1 MDKIILNSHAKI
13 NLSLDVCSKRSDGYH
28 EVSMIMLQ
36 CGLCDS
42 ITVEKTDGEICLKS
56 NLSFLPCD
64 ERNIAHKA
72 AVAFFDYTGIK
83 GGANID
89 MAKRIPVG
97 AGLAGGSGNGAAVL
111 DGLNRL
117 YETGLTTEELCEI
130 GVKLGADVPYCI
142 CGGTMLAEGIGE
154 KLTPL
159 SALPKMPVVIIKP
172 PFGVSTPVVYS
183 KIDEAPIKKRPD
195 TPALIDAIN
204 CGDIKAL
211 CDGMVNVMEEV
222 TIEMH
227 PVIGTI
233 KSELMKSGA
242 LGAIM
247 SGSGPSV
254 FGIFENYNDA
264 KRAASKFRKKYFAYA
279 GWTR

>member
-13 NLSLDVCSKRSDGYH
+13 NLSLDVCAKRDDGYH

-42 ITVEKTDGEICLKS
+42 ITVEKTDKGISLES
-56 NLSFLPCD
+56 NLPFLPCD
-64 ERNIAHKA
+64 ERNIAYKA
-72 AVAFFDYTGIK
+72 ARAFFEYTGIN
-83 GGANID
+83 GGANIE

-117 YETGLTTEELCEI
+117 YETNLTVGELCKI

-154 KLTPL
+154 ILTPL
-159 SALPKMPVVIIKP
+159 PAIARMPVVIIKP
-172 PFGVSTPVVYS
+172 PFGVSTPVIYS
-183 KIDEAPIKKRPD
+183 KIDEKPIEKRPD
-195 TPALIDAIN
+195 TPALIKCIEN
-204 CGDIKAL
+204 GDIHGL
-211 CDGMVNVMEEV
+211 CRGMVNVMEPV
-222 TIEMH
+222 TSQMH
-227 PVIGTI
+227 PVIGSI
-233 KSELMKSGA
+233 KNEMLKSGA

-254 FGIFENYNDA
+254 FGIFEKYEDA
-264 KRAASKFRKKYFAYA
+264 KKAASKFRKQYFAYA

>member
-1 MDKIILNSHAKI
+1 MDKIIVNSHAKI
-13 NLSLDVCSKRSDGYH
+13 NLSLDVCAKRSNGYH

-42 ITVEKTDGEICLKS
+42 ITVEKTDGKINLSS

-64 ERNIAHKA
+64 ERNIAYKA
-72 AVAFFDYTGIK
+72 ACGFYEYTGIE
-83 GGANID
+83 GGVNIQ

-111 DGLNRL
+111 EAMNRL
-117 YETGLTTEELCEI
+117 YETNLSKEQLCQI

-154 KLTPL
+154 ILTPL
-159 SALPKMPVVIIKP
+159 APVKKMPIVIVKP
-172 PFGVSTPVVYS
+172 SFSVSTPAIYA
-183 KIDEAPIKKRPD
+183 KIDENPIVNRPD
-195 TPALIDAIN
+195 TPALIKAIED
-204 CGDIKAL
+204 GDIKTL
-211 CDGMVNVMEEV
+211 CSGMVNVMEEV
-222 TIEMH
+222 TASMH

-233 KSELMKSGA
+233 KNELMKSGA
-242 LGAIM
+242 LGALM

-254 FGIFENYNDA
+254 FGIFENYDDA
-264 KRAASKFRKKYFAYA
+264 KKASAKFKKQYFVYA